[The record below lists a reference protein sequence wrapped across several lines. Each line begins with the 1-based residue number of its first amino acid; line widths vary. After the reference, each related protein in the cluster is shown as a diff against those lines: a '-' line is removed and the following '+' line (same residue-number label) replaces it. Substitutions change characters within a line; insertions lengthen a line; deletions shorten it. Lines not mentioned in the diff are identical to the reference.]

1 MRPINDRH
9 SLLDT
14 VTNAFVPIHRDGYK
28 FVAGGAIATLVLF
41 IVAEPLGWIGAVLT
55 AACAYFFRDPDRVT
69 PDRPGLVVSAADGKV
84 SNIVERAAAPR
95 ELALGTTP
103 LTRVSVFLSVLDVHI
118 VRAPVGGKIIH
129 SAYVP
134 GAFLN
139 AELDKASEE
148 NERQAL
154 VIETKSGARIGVV
167 LIAGLVARRIVTFAA
182 DGASVEAGERIG
194 LIRFG
199 SRVDLYLPEDV
210 DVLAEL
216 GQTAI
221 GGETVLA
228 TLKQTGRDETR
239 SAETRSAETP
249 SAETPSAETPSAET
263 RRVEPQNAV
272 TQSTET
278 KAGA

>member
-1 MRPINDRH
+1 MNDRH

-14 VTNAFVPIHRDGYK
+14 ITNAFVPIHRDGYK
-28 FVAGGAIATLVLF
+28 FVAIAAIAALF
-41 IVAEPLGWIGAVLT
+41 LLLFVPVLGWIAVLLT
-55 AACAYFFRDPDRVT
+55 AAIAYFFRDPERVT
-69 PDRPGLVVSAADGKV
+69 PDRPGLIVSAADGKV
-84 SNIVERAAAPR
+84 ASVLESVTAPR

-148 NERQAL
+148 NERQAF
-154 VIETKSGARIGVV
+154 VIETKSGAKLGVV
-167 LIAGLVARRIVTFAA
+167 LIAGLVARRIVTFVN
-182 DGASVEAGERIG
+182 DGASVEAGERMG

-199 SRVDLYLPEDV
+199 SRVDLYLPAGVE
-210 DVLAEL
+210 VLAEI

-228 TLKQTGRDETR
+228 TYADDTR
-239 SAETRSAETP
+239 G
-249 SAETPSAETPSAET
+249 
-263 RRVEPQNAV
+263 
-272 TQSTET
+272 
-278 KAGA
+278 KA